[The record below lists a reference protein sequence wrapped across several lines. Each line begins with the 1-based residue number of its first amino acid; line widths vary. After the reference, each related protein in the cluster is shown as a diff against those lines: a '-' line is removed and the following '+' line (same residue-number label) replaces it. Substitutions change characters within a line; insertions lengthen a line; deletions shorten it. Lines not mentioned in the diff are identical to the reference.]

1 MTTNRMH
8 GGRSIQMKQA
18 LSDIGMQGSIMLAT
32 EGINVSLAGSVLQGT
47 AVRNWFDE
55 DSRFADLWLKE
66 SASSEVPYRRL
77 RVRVRTEI
85 IAFDGQDSEV
95 LQAQR
100 PKAPPIAPE
109 TLSQWLDESRDI
121 TLLDTRN
128 DYEIVSGTFPASVHL
143 DIKHFRNFKAAVAKA
158 LEAGTLDPD
167 KPMVTYCTGGIRCE
181 KAAPWLLENGFKEV
195 YQIEGGLLNYLET
208 CGTRHWQGDCFVFD
222 QRVSV
227 KHGLVPGDYDLCHAC
242 RMPISEEEKRSE
254 HYTSGI
260 SCPHCIDKVDPEKR
274 KRFADRQKQID
285 LAKARD
291 ETHLAV
297 DLPAVKARKRAE
309 REAQRASS
317 RKGDSAQN

>member
-1 MTTNRMH
+1 MVKQTLRQVALLNLPLLHTAVSGSQAMTDSPIINLSGYRFVH
-8 GGRSIQMKQA
+8 LDDLPDIQTRMKQA
-18 LSDIGMQGSIMLAT
+18 LSDIGIQGSVMLAT

-143 DIKHFRNFKAAVAKA
+143 DIKHFRNFKAAVTKA

-181 KAAPWLLENGFKEV
+181 KAAPWLLENGFREV

-222 QRVSV
+222 DRVELTPE
-227 KHGLVPGDYDLCHAC
+227 LVPTGAGLCD
-242 RMPISEEEKRSE
+242 
-254 HYTSGI
+254 
-260 SCPHCIDKVDPEKR
+260 HC
-274 KRFADRQKQID
+274 Q
-285 LAKARD
+285 
-291 ETHLAV
+291 LAV
-297 DLPAVKARKRAE
+297 PVGTHCRCQLG
-309 REAQRASS
+309 QH
-317 RKGDSAQN
+317 